1 MAPPS
6 PSMRACQNST
16 NLPPMVSKAGAA
28 DLVKWFGSHRPHSTV
43 SRSGHVGGL
52 GPQLELEIALSLRVR
67 CSKPF
72 WVRYGPEGGCD
83 KDTQS
88 IKEWS

>member
-16 NLPPMVSKAGAA
+16 NLPPMVSKAGTA
-28 DLVKWFGSHRPHSTV
+28 DLVKWFGSHRPRSTV

-72 WVRYGPEGGCD
+72 WVRYGREGDCD
-83 KDTQS
+83 KDTQG